1 MKYYLFFLW
10 VFINQSLCHTFK
22 LPSLLKPYVLPNKE
36 DFLHKNEQ
44 IYDSYEHLGKYK
56 SWFEPNLFSTIHDY
70 NEHSKDALTT
80 LSHKVGNEAV
90 KMISAGLPHV
100 DSIGHNI
107 LHANNEFI
115 SDVLNNHMLSPQLQK
130 SIILA
135 SIKLAQMGDDMGS
148 HMLQWYYNIVDY
160 SL

>member
-1 MKYYLFFLW
+1 MKCLFFI
-10 VFINQSLCHTFK
+10 F
-22 LPSLLKPYVLPNKE
+22 SLLQPILSIHLNHNHKMHNHFYPFQNSYFHEKHNIGKE
-36 DFLHKNEQ
+36 NFIECK
-44 IYDSYEHLGKYK
+44 
-56 SWFEPNLFSTIHDY
+56 NLFVDGVDD
-70 NEHSKDALTT
+70 NG
-80 LSHKVGNEAV
+80 HKLGQAV
-90 KMISAGLPHV
+90 VRYVSSYLPKV

>member
-1 MKYYLFFLW
+1 MPFQEHNFRSKHNIDKENFIEFKDLF
-10 VFINQSLCHTFK
+10 VHGVDDK
-22 LPSLLKPYVLPNKE
+22 
-36 DFLHKNEQ
+36 
-44 IYDSYEHLGKYK
+44 
-56 SWFEPNLFSTIHDY
+56 
-70 NEHSKDALTT
+70 
-80 LSHKVGNEAV
+80 SHKLGQAV
-90 KMISAGLPHV
+90 VRYVSSYLPKV

-130 SIILA
+130 NIILA

>member
-1 MKYYLFFLW
+1 MKSLFFIFTILQAGLSINLHHTHKIPSQLIPFRKNNFHQKHNIDKEN
-10 VFINQSLCHTFK
+10 FI
-22 LPSLLKPYVLPNKE
+22 E
-36 DFLHKNEQ
+36 
-44 IYDSYEHLGKYK
+44 YK
-56 SWFEPNLFSTIHDY
+56 DLFVHGVDV
-70 NEHSKDALTT
+70 K
-80 LSHKVGNEAV
+80 SHKLGQAV
-90 KMISAGLPHV
+90 VRYVSSYLPKV

-130 SIILA
+130 SIILS

>member
-1 MKYYLFFLW
+1 MKCLLFILTLLPMNFSINLHHHHKIHSHFLPFQNNYFHEKHNIDKEN
-10 VFINQSLCHTFK
+10 FI
-22 LPSLLKPYVLPNKE
+22 E
-36 DFLHKNEQ
+36 
-44 IYDSYEHLGKYK
+44 YK
-56 SWFEPNLFSTIHDY
+56 DLFVDQVDD
-70 NEHSKDALTT
+70 N
-80 LSHKVGNEAV
+80 SHKLGQAV
-90 KMISAGLPHV
+90 VRYVSSYLPKV

>member
-1 MKYYLFFLW
+1 MKSLFFIFTILQAGLSINLHHTHKIPSQ
-10 VFINQSLCHTFK
+10 FIPFQKNNFHQKH
-22 LPSLLKPYVLPNKE
+22 NIDKE
-36 DFLHKNEQ
+36 NFIECKD
-44 IYDSYEHLGKYK
+44 
-56 SWFEPNLFSTIHDY
+56 LFVRGVDD
-70 NEHSKDALTT
+70 K
-80 LSHKVGNEAV
+80 SHKLGQAV
-90 KMISAGLPHV
+90 VRYVSSYLPKV

-130 SIILA
+130 SIILS

>member
-1 MKYYLFFLW
+1 MKCLLFIFTLLPTNLSINLHHHQKIHSHLFPFQNNYFHEKHNIDKEN
-10 VFINQSLCHTFK
+10 FI
-22 LPSLLKPYVLPNKE
+22 E
-36 DFLHKNEQ
+36 
-44 IYDSYEHLGKYK
+44 YK
-56 SWFEPNLFSTIHDY
+56 DLFVDRVDD
-70 NEHSKDALTT
+70 N
-80 LSHKVGNEAV
+80 SHKLGQAV
-90 KMISAGLPHV
+90 VRYVSSYLPKV

>member
-1 MKYYLFFLW
+1 MKCLLFILTLLPMNLSINLHHHHKIHSHFFPFQNNYFHEKHNIDKEN
-10 VFINQSLCHTFK
+10 FI
-22 LPSLLKPYVLPNKE
+22 E
-36 DFLHKNEQ
+36 
-44 IYDSYEHLGKYK
+44 YK
-56 SWFEPNLFSTIHDY
+56 DLFVDQVDD
-70 NEHSKDALTT
+70 N
-80 LSHKVGNEAV
+80 SHKLGQAV
-90 KMISAGLPHV
+90 VRYVSSYLPKV